1 MREHSAVNR
10 VVVGSSPTGGA
21 KKESHYQQLVLMTQG
36 VHPFPSRTRKLSPV
50 VPKIVLWR
58 RSVKIGRCQHLIMR
72 FFYFL
77 LTSVEG
83 KVQLGEPKEYSL
95 STVGVD
101 DAGGP
106 PVSIPNTE
114 VKPCSA
120 ENSALATECEDRKMP
135 TFDSEYFLCKTALRF
150 YEP

>member
-1 MREHSAVNR
+1 MQKTYSSIAQSVEHSAVNR

-21 KKESHYQQLVLMTQG
+21 KK
-36 VHPFPSRTRKLSPV
+36 R
-50 VPKIVLWR
+50 I
-58 RSVKIGRCQHLIMR
+58 
-72 FFYFL
+72 
-77 LTSVEG
+77 
-83 KVQLGEPKEYSL
+83 SL

-106 PVSIPNTE
+106 PVPIPNTE

-135 TFDSEYFLCKTALRF
+135 TFGNEVLFFC
-150 YEP
+150 